1 MRTLVVLL
9 IVLGWGFGTGVGLA
23 YLKHAHQTIERLED
37 RHTKQLNSL
46 RKVLKERWDHDQ
58 QRQGE

>member
-23 YLKHAHQTIERLED
+23 YLKHAHQTIEKIEERSKIQSKTIRNLFNELEK
-37 RHTKQLNSL
+37 R
-46 RKVLKERWDHDQ
+46 
-58 QRQGE
+58 GE